1 MTTTVANSINTLNS
15 AKLSD
20 GRGRTPF
27 AGPSFATIN
36 ALQGSGAPAASG
48 LEALNSAAGI
58 DPQQLLSDL
67 GNLGA
72 APKLAAAL
80 AGVRRSMADQQ
91 AEQAAAAKED
101 GQQQE
106 LKEHARKLVSQT
118 FFGTMLKQMRNSPFK
133 SELFEGGRGGQVFTS
148 MFDQHL
154 SEQMAGGAGEKLV
167 NALVRRLQRIRTQAN
182 GGHELNARTEIP
194 KAANPYEN
202 VRQHVPTAQ

>member
-1 MTTTVANSINTLNS
+1 MTTTVENSINTLNS

-133 SELFEGGRGGQVFTS
+133 SELFSGGRGGEVFNTL
-148 MFDQHL
+148 FDQ
-154 SEQMAGGAGEKLV
+154 QIADRMASGTNNRLV
-167 NALVRRLQRIRTQAN
+167 AAVVRRLEKIGKPPVAS
-182 GGHELNARTEIP
+182 
-194 KAANPYEN
+194 NPFEN
-202 VRQHVPTAQ
+202 VRIHVAPGFGS

>member
-1 MTTTVANSINTLNS
+1 MIRPAENHPARLNS
-15 AKLSD
+15 ATLGAD
-20 GRGRTPF
+20 RNRF
-27 AGPSFATIN
+27 AHGGLGFAAIN
-36 ALQGSGAPAASG
+36 AMFAPARSPRDG
-48 LEALNSAAGI
+48 IEALNVA
-58 DPQQLLSDL
+58 PVPSDRML
-67 GNLGA
+67 AELNTLHVS
-72 APKLAAAL
+72 PRLAAAL
-80 AGVRRSMADQQ
+80 ASLNAADDAHQS
-91 AEQAAAAKED
+91 
-101 GQQQE
+101 QQQSNAEDAHRAE
-106 LKEHARKLVSQT
+106 LTRNAQKLISQT
-118 FFGTMLKQMRNSPFK
+118 FFGPMLRQMRNSPFK